1 MSNVCEPLHHRN
13 KRIAYGYLQAIAKM
27 AGSQDSSLFSGL
39 HGCSTAGGWADFKS
53 VVSYLYGTW

>member
-13 KRIAYGYLQAIAKM
+13 KEVAYGYLQAIAKRLAVKM
-27 AGSQDSSLFSGL
+27 VLFL
-39 HGCSTAGGWADFKS
+39 LEPHGCSTAGGRVDSKS

>member
-27 AGSQDSSLFSGL
+27 AGSQDSSLFFRTTRMQHCRWMGGL
-39 HGCSTAGGWADFKS
+39 
-53 VVSYLYGTW
+53 